1 MRITAVILRPDLTI
15 RIRISISPAIQTIK
29 IRISLSSFQQISS
42 VQPVGSNRHYNRTTV
57 KSLKMRRF
65 FQTVQHQY
73 IFRCRFSFKVSH
85 GTNHIITDI
94 TVLPHKMST
103 YPMIQFPSQVFSI
116 HRIIVQQHT
125 VTIAVRLNG
134 SPSAACCKTVF
145 PRVGCQIDHR
155 IFGSRHIVGPI
166 HIIYIQRFFP
176 RSNQSFIIKRSHL
189 IYPAI
194 RFIRLAAS
202 RIIMTAEYPLELSAH
217 TVLCLFRQ
225 SDLGFHQPAHTFL
238 APYAV
243 RIKSCRFRMQSDAAP
258 CPIFTI
264 QQLILL

>member
-29 IRISLSSFQQISS
+29 IRISLSSFQQICS
-42 VQPVGSNRHYNRTTV
+42 VQPVGSNRHYNRATV
-57 KSLKMRRF
+57 KSLKMRSF
-65 FQTVQHQY
+65 FQTVQHQH

-85 GTNHIITDI
+85 GTKHIITDI

-155 IFGSRHIVGPI
+155 IFGSRHIVGTI

-176 RSNQSFIIKRSHL
+176 RSNQSFIIKRSYL
-189 IYPAI
+189 IYTAI

-243 RIKSCRFRMQSDAAP
+243 RVKGSRFGMQPDAAP
-258 CPIFTI
+258 CAILTI
-264 QQLILL
+264 QQLVLL

>member
-15 RIRISISPAIQTIK
+15 RIRISISSAIQTIK

-42 VQPVGSNRHYNRTTV
+42 VQPVGSNRHYNRATV
-57 KSLKMRRF
+57 KSLKMRSF
-65 FQTVQHQY
+65 LQTVQHQH

-85 GTNHIITDI
+85 GTKHIITDI

-134 SPSAACCKTVF
+134 SPSAACCKTVL
-145 PRVGCQIDHR
+145 PCMRCQINHR
-155 IFGSRHIVGPI
+155 IFGSRHIVRAI
-166 HIIYIQRFFP
+166 HIIYIQRLLP
-176 RSNQSFIIKRSHL
+176 RSHQSFIIKWSHL

-225 SDLGFHQPAHTFL
+225 SYLGFHQLAHTLL
-238 APYAV
+238 APYTIH
-243 RIKSCRFRMQSDAAP
+243 IKSCRFRMQSDAAP
-258 CPIFTI
+258 CPIFTV